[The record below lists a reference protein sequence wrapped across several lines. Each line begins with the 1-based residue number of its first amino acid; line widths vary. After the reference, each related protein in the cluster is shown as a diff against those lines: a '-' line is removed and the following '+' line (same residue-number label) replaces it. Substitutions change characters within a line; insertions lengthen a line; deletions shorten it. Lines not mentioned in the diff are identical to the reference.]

1 MTLNLSSSEGILCWD
16 NKSDADN
23 AAGMIKMAVNDT
35 AERYFS
41 TMIGQIQ
48 YYGKIVLITAVG
60 VSEVRLNGNLSRG
73 FDTSCKNKNTKRV
86 QLIFHK
92 ISEKIRVS
100 LP

>member
-48 YYGKIVLITAVG
+48 YYGKIVLNNAGG
-60 VSEVRLNGNLSRG
+60 VSQVRVKGNLSRG
-73 FDTSCKNKNTKRV
+73 FDIGCKKNGWR
-86 QLIFHK
+86 
-92 ISEKIRVS
+92 EYPIRYQRI
-100 LP
+100 